1 MKGKKMASLDRSGLG
16 GGQDKNDK
24 NNTNDKA
31 SKPAVED
38 KKQLQ
43 QNRGEILAKL
53 KALQAKYPE
62 RSKLSEEVKTE
73 LRRLYSQLMRNC
85 KKLADCSYDEEREKY
100 MEEYKKAQ
108 KMAESFGSAVKAIEA
123 KITMDDIAGL
133 DEVKNVVKSFLFMAK
148 NPHLMDAYHMEGGL
162 GMMLYGA
169 PGTGK
174 TMFAEAVASA
184 MKLPLFI
191 VTPADIFKSY
201 VGQSEAAVREIF
213 EELDA
218 CEDGAI
224 LFVDECESIFSIR
237 KKDTQ
242 DYKSAVTTEL
252 LQRMNGF
259 GVNGAR
265 RIMIGATNR
274 PDEIDPAYLR
284 FKRFSHLVHVTPPDD
299 KAIMAIIKGKLKKI
313 KYVSPE
319 VTPEAL
325 LEISKKYRKP
335 RKAQAAPSSVTAQQ
349 SPYQGFGYAQA
360 LGNSLNTP
368 EQTDDDFFERHY
380 SGADISGIV
389 EEAARLALQQLEIES
404 KNEDGTFKDNVQPLP
419 LTLAM
424 FEKAFAK
431 IPPSIGH
438 STLSMYEN
446 FR

>member
-1 MKGKKMASLDRSGLG
+1 MASIDRPEKKDG
-16 GGQDKNDK
+16 GNAD
-24 NNTNDKA
+24 NTPKTG
-31 SKPAVED
+31 SVEN
-38 KKQLQ
+38 KKQLEQ
-43 QNRGEILAKL
+43 TRKDLIGKIKNIQT
-53 KALQAKYPE
+53 KYPE
-62 RSKLSEEVKTE
+62 RSKLTEEAKSE
-73 LRRLYSQLMRNC
+73 LRRLYSQLMRTC
-85 KKLADCSYDEEREKY
+85 RKLADCSYDEEREQY
-100 MEEYKKAQ
+100 MTEFKKAQ

-133 DEVKNVVKSFLFMAK
+133 DEVKTVVKSFLFMAQ
-148 NPHLMDAYHMEGGL
+148 NPHLMKAYHMEGGL

-201 VGQSEAAVREIF
+201 VGQSEAAVKEIF

-224 LFVDECESIFSIR
+224 LFVDECESIFSVR

-284 FKRFSHLVHVTPPDD
+284 FKRFSHLVHVTPPDED
-299 KAIMAIIKGKLKKI
+299 AIKAIFALKLKKLEEGL
-313 KYVSPE
+313 VAPE
-319 VTPEAL
+319 VTLDAL
-325 LEISKKYRKP
+325 YALCKKHMAP
-335 RKAQAAPSSVTAQQ
+335 RKVQSVNQSVTPTAN
-349 SPYQGFGYAQA
+349 YGIQGLDYAMA
-360 LGNSLNTP
+360 AGKAVNDTP
-368 EQTDDDFFERHY
+368 LDDDYFERRY

-389 EEAARLALQQLEIES
+389 EEACRLALVELENES
-404 KNEDGTFKDNVQPLP
+404 KCGDGFKTDVKPKP

-431 IPPSIGH
+431 IPPSITH
-438 STLSMYEN
+438 SVLKTYES